1 MNMEDFSKIADTKKF
16 KFKELKVYAST
27 EWLADNRKKYRQVF
41 DRFDTTYIYAEL
53 SFYNKYFEKDS
64 WEADI
69 ELKCFSLIKAK
80 KEVCNLSFRRKIS
93 KYDPTVYIREGW
105 GNKKEG
111 TFWKKGSYY
120 WEAWLDG
127 EKLGSK
133 YFYIEDPG
141 AGQEFEEEPY
151 VELSSLRIYEGQ
163 FDDVLEADRRYL
175 KVFQAE
181 ETRYIYAEI
190 TLKNK
195 CLQANWQCELFVK
208 FHNEAREL
216 KGQVIRLVAVRKE
229 DEYITITAGWGSNVK
244 GSWWP
249 GLYTTEVIF
258 MDRLLA
264 VMPFEVGDEFEEGTS
279 PISLPHLQEP
289 LVLQGQIEDNESFED
304 LMNELDKL
312 IGLKE
317 LKQKMRNFA
326 HYINFVKLRKEKG
339 IHENDKIILHTVFY
353 GNPGTGKT
361 TVAKMLGKLYKKMG
375 VLSKGHVYDADRAE
389 LVGEYIGQTAPK
401 VKEVIEKARGGVLF
415 IDEAYALARSND
427 DSKDF
432 GREVIEILVKEMSN
446 GPGDIAVV
454 LAGYP
459 KEMKYF
465 LDSNPGLRSRIKHFY
480 EFPDYLPQELYDIA
494 GLAAKEHGIQFT
506 EEALNMLKGIIINAY
521 RKRDSSFG
529 NARFIFDLVEK
540 AKQNLGIRIVSRG
553 NTAEVDD
560 ISLSLVTLEDVKNI
574 QLEPIKSKP
583 EIPVDH
589 ELLKEALAEL
599 DNMIGIQDVK
609 KEIHDLVDIVR
620 YNLMRKQEVLN
631 SYFLHT
637 VFLGNPGTGKTTV
650 ARIIAKIYKALGI
663 LERGHVIETDRQ
675 GLVAGYIGQSAIKTS
690 EKIDQAIGGVLF
702 IDEAYSLTMGL
713 GGQGDYGSE
722 VISTLLKRMED
733 QRGLFFVFVA
743 GYTEQMET
751 FLKSN
756 PGLNSRFDRILK
768 FEDYNTNELLEIAK
782 KMLEAENKVLSQQA
796 EEHLKS
802 YLEYLFR
809 TKDKYFANAR
819 VVRNLVQDVV
829 RQQQIRLAKG
839 NAAEENTDFDRII
852 DIKDLE
858 TFAIGKD
865 RRDIFNR
872 PRLGF
877 SPN

>member
-1 MNMEDFSKIADTKKF
+1 
-16 KFKELKVYAST
+16 
-27 EWLADNRKKYRQVF
+27 
-41 DRFDTTYIYAEL
+41 
-53 SFYNKYFEKDS
+53 
-64 WEADI
+64 
-69 ELKCFSLIKAK
+69 
-80 KEVCNLSFRRKIS
+80 
-93 KYDPTVYIREGW
+93 
-105 GNKKEG
+105 
-111 TFWKKGSYY
+111 
-120 WEAWLDG
+120 
-127 EKLGSK
+127 
-133 YFYIEDPG
+133 
-141 AGQEFEEEPY
+141 
-151 VELSSLRIYEGQ
+151 
-163 FDDVLEADRRYL
+163 
-175 KVFQAE
+175 
-181 ETRYIYAEI
+181 
-190 TLKNK
+190 
-195 CLQANWQCELFVK
+195 
-208 FHNEAREL
+208 
-216 KGQVIRLVAVRKE
+216 
-229 DEYITITAGWGSNVK
+229 
-244 GSWWP
+244 
-249 GLYTTEVIF
+249 
-258 MDRLLA
+258 
-264 VMPFEVGDEFEEGTS
+264 
-279 PISLPHLQEP
+279 
-289 LVLQGQIEDNESFED
+289 
-304 LMNELDKL
+304 
-312 IGLKE
+312 
-317 LKQKMRNFA
+317 
-326 HYINFVKLRKEKG
+326 
-339 IHENDKIILHTVFY
+339 
-353 GNPGTGKT
+353 
-361 TVAKMLGKLYKKMG
+361 
-375 VLSKGHVYDADRAE
+375 
-389 LVGEYIGQTAPK
+389 
-401 VKEVIEKARGGVLF
+401 
-415 IDEAYALARSND
+415 
-427 DSKDF
+427 
-432 GREVIEILVKEMSN
+432 MSN

-599 DNMIGIQDVK
+599 DSMIGIQDVK

-782 KMLEAENKVLSQQA
+782 KMLEAEKKILSQQA

-839 NAAEENTDFDRII
+839 NAAEENADFDRII

-858 TFAIGKD
+858 TFAVGKD

>member
-1 MNMEDFSKIADTKKF
+1 MTAQNYIQVLH
-16 KFKELKVYAST
+16 KE
-27 EWLADNRKKYRQVF
+27 
-41 DRFDTTYIYAEL
+41 
-53 SFYNKYFEKDS
+53 
-64 WEADI
+64 
-69 ELKCFSLIKAK
+69 
-80 KEVCNLSFRRKIS
+80 
-93 KYDPTVYIREGW
+93 
-105 GNKKEG
+105 
-111 TFWKKGSYY
+111 
-120 WEAWLDG
+120 
-127 EKLGSK
+127 
-133 YFYIEDPG
+133 
-141 AGQEFEEEPY
+141 
-151 VELSSLRIYEGQ
+151 
-163 FDDVLEADRRYL
+163 
-175 KVFQAE
+175 
-181 ETRYIYAEI
+181 
-190 TLKNK
+190 
-195 CLQANWQCELFVK
+195 
-208 FHNEAREL
+208 
-216 KGQVIRLVAVRKE
+216 
-229 DEYITITAGWGSNVK
+229 TA
-244 GSWWP
+244 
-249 GLYTTEVIF
+249 
-258 MDRLLA
+258 
-264 VMPFEVGDEFEEGTS
+264 
-279 PISLPHLQEP
+279 
-289 LVLQGQIEDNESFED
+289 
-304 LMNELDKL
+304 
-312 IGLKE
+312 
-317 LKQKMRNFA
+317 
-326 HYINFVKLRKEKG
+326 
-339 IHENDKIILHTVFY
+339 
-353 GNPGTGKT
+353 
-361 TVAKMLGKLYKKMG
+361 
-375 VLSKGHVYDADRAE
+375 
-389 LVGEYIGQTAPK
+389 
-401 VKEVIEKARGGVLF
+401 
-415 IDEAYALARSND
+415 
-427 DSKDF
+427 
-432 GREVIEILVKEMSN
+432 
-446 GPGDIAVV
+446 
-454 LAGYP
+454 
-459 KEMKYF
+459 
-465 LDSNPGLRSRIKHFY
+465 
-480 EFPDYLPQELYDIA
+480 
-494 GLAAKEHGIQFT
+494 
-506 EEALNMLKGIIINAY
+506 NAY
-521 RKRDSSFG
+521 YLLVYHIMNHASS
-529 NARFIFDLVEK
+529 
-540 AKQNLGIRIVSRG
+540 
-553 NTAEVDD
+553 
-560 ISLSLVTLEDVKNI
+560 LEDVKNI

-599 DNMIGIQDVK
+599 DSMIGIQDVK

-663 LERGHVIETDRQ
+663 LERGQVIETDRQ

-858 TFAIGKD
+858 TFAVGKD